1 MEGITATDVAA
12 VGLFAGLDE
21 PSLEIIAGWLESEEV
36 PVGWALTHQGSS
48 GYVFYVLHKGSADV
62 EVDGKTV
69 RTLSPGDYFG
79 ELSMLG
85 DGRQTATVVVTSPSV
100 VWSMFGTRFRE
111 LQRQHPEIAAI
122 IERTAAQRRDTH

>member
-1 MEGITATDVAA
+1 MEAITATDVAA

-21 PSLEIIAGWLESEEV
+21 PSLAIVASWLESEDV
-36 PVGWALTHQGSS
+36 PAGWELTHQGSS
-48 GYVFYVLHKGSADV
+48 GYVFYVLNKGSADV
-62 EVDGKTV
+62 KVDGTIV
-69 RTLSPGDYFG
+69 RTLSPGDFFG

-111 LQRQHPEIAAI
+111 LQREHPEIAAT